1 MTRRASRRDILAVI
15 PQNERMLLGA
25 TLLMI
30 VTLVLLGGAAPQP
43 GLNMA
48 AIFFSGI
55 LLLATLFFG
64 AGFAVF
70 RSIPTAVI
78 LVVLAPLLLTL
89 AQLIPLPPEIWQA
102 MPGQALRLQALGLID
117 LADSWQP
124 ISLMPIA
131 TTYSAMICLIFAG
144 LVFALFALSERSSNI
159 VILALATTVI
169 LSLAVGLVQFA
180 TQGVAFKFYQEA
192 HDGPLIGF
200 FANKNHMA
208 LIIACSN
215 ILFHYISRTIF
226 RSSKIY
232 LYLYLIFSSVAIV
245 ATNSRAGIILAA
257 ISIFMIFWQDFDK
270 IRKIYFYIALV
281 LFTLLAGFVMV
292 SPTFDIVFERFFD
305 SQNDVRWNFVI
316 NSLPIIKQYSLLGYG
331 TGSFSTLYITQE
343 AVQSLSPVYV
353 NQLHN
358 DYLQL
363 FIEGGILGVL
373 MLLGTAVAMF
383 VAVRRGLRNEATRR
397 LTWLGFSII
406 LLFALHSIL
415 DYPLRRPAA
424 LVFFAVAFSYAFRPL
439 VRRNG

>member
-1 MTRRASRRDILAVI
+1 MVRRASRRNIIPAI
-15 PQNERMLLGA
+15 PQHERMLLVA
-25 TLLMI
+25 TLMMI
-30 VTLVLLGGAAPQP
+30 VTVVLLGGAAPRP

-48 AIFFSGI
+48 AIFLSGI
-55 LLLATLFFG
+55 SLLAALFFG
-64 AGFAVF
+64 AGSAVF
-70 RSIPTAVI
+70 RNLPIPVI

-89 AQLIPLPPEIWQA
+89 LQLVPLPPEIWQE
-102 MPGQALRLQALGLID
+102 MPGQELRLQALKLIGLS
-117 LADSWQP
+117 DSWQP

-131 TTYSAMICLIFAG
+131 TTYSAMICLVFAG
-144 LVFALFALSERSSNI
+144 LVFALLALSERSNNI
-159 VILALATTVI
+159 VILVLATTVI

-180 TQGVAFKFYQEA
+180 TQGVAFKFYQNA

-215 ILFHYISRTIF
+215 IVFYHIFREIF

-232 LYLYLIFSSVAIV
+232 LYLYLIFSSVAVV
-245 ATNSRAGIILAA
+245 ATNSRAGLVLAA
-257 ISIFMIFWQDFDK
+257 ISIFMIVWRDFGK
-270 IRKIYFYIALV
+270 VRQIYFYIALA
-281 LFTLLAGFVMV
+281 LFALLAGFVMI

-305 SQNDVRWNFVI
+305 SREDVRWNFVI
-316 NSLPIIKQYSLLGYG
+316 NSLPIIKSYSIFGYG
-331 TGSFSTLYITQE
+331 IGSFSTLYITQE

-363 FIEGGILGVL
+363 IVEGGILGAL
-373 MLLGTAVAMF
+373 ILLATAVVMF
-383 VAVRRGLRNEATRR
+383 VAVRRGLRSQTARS

-424 LVFFAVAFSYAFRPL
+424 LIFFAIAFSYTFRPL
-439 VRRNG
+439 VKRNE